1 MTIAHTEPAAPGA
14 AFTERAVEADG
25 FTIRYFEAG
34 DGEPLV
40 VLHGAGGPR
49 FSVALDTLASGRR
62 VVLMEMPGFGEQPN
76 DLHQTLADLA
86 ETVAEAV
93 AAIGPRSYHLL
104 GTSFGGAV
112 AIHLALAHPDRVSS
126 LVLEGPAAFRV
137 GATPPDPSAPPEEML
152 RRFRRHPGRVP
163 AFEPP
168 DPQAMAR
175 TWPLVDRLLASTPE
189 FDEQLA
195 ARLPECAVRSLVVF
209 GDEDGVI
216 PPSNG
221 RSFRQLMPN
230 CSYVLVHQAA
240 HDVQADRA
248 EAFADLVGEFLD
260 RGWNFL
266 LPEQPTL
273 LNP

>member
-1 MTIAHTEPAAPGA
+1 MTTGLSEPAAVGA
-14 AFTERAVEADG
+14 AFIQRAVDADG

-49 FSVALDTLASGRR
+49 FSLALDILASTRR
-62 VVLMEMPGFGEQPN
+62 VILVEMPGFGDQAN
-76 DLHQTLADLA
+76 DRHQTLAELA

-93 AAIGPRSYHLL
+93 AGIGLQTYHLL

-112 AIHLALAHPDRVSS
+112 AVNLAVAHPDRVSS
-126 LVLEGPAAFRV
+126 MVLEGPAAFRV
-137 GATPPDPSAPPEEML
+137 GATPPDPSAPPEDML
-152 RRFRRHPGRVP
+152 RRFRRHPERIP

-195 ARLPECAVRSLVVF
+195 ARLPECAVRTLVVF
-209 GDEDGVI
+209 GDEDGII
-216 PPSNG
+216 PPANG
-221 RSFRQLMPN
+221 RTFRQLMPN

-240 HDVQADRA
+240 HDVQGDRA
-248 EAFADLVGEFLD
+248 QAFSELVGDFLD

>member
-1 MTIAHTEPAAPGA
+1 MTTALSEPAAPGS
-14 AFTERAVEADG
+14 AFTQRAVEADG

-34 DGEPLV
+34 DGETLV

-49 FSVALDTLASGRR
+49 FSLALDDLASRRR
-62 VVLMEMPGFGEQPN
+62 VILVEMPGFGDQANER
-76 DLHQTLADLA
+76 HQTLAELA
-86 ETVAEAV
+86 ETVAEAI
-93 AAIGPRSYHLL
+93 AAIGPQTYHLL

-112 AIHLALAHPDRVSS
+112 ALHLALAHPDRVQSM
-126 LVLEGPAAFRV
+126 VLEGPAAFRV
-137 GATPPDPSAPPEEML
+137 GATPPDPNAPPQEML
-152 RRFRRHPGRVP
+152 RRFRRHPDRVP

-195 ARLPECAVRSLVVF
+195 ACLPGCAVRTLVVF

-216 PPSNG
+216 PPANG
-221 RSFRQLMPN
+221 RTFRQLMPN

-240 HDVQADRA
+240 HDVQGDRA
-248 EAFADLVGEFLD
+248 EAFSELVGEFLD

-266 LPEQPTL
+266 LPERPTL